1 MQDRAYNKSIKRE
14 ILSSKARFASIL
26 AIIFLGVAFYSGIK
40 SSGPDI
46 KASVNEFYKSNN
58 LMDSKI
64 VSSLGLTEEDLKLLE
79 NNDKILGY
87 YGSHSVD
94 ANLTNINSVVRFIE
108 YNPKEDMNLLE
119 VVEGRLP
126 ENSGEI
132 ALDEKAL
139 EIDKNLKIG
148 DKYTI
153 ECDKDTIK
161 SFKKETY
168 KIVGFVKSPMYI
180 DKESRGT
187 TSVGKGS
194 VDYFAVLN
202 HKDISMDVY
211 TEIYITFKNLQNI
224 DTYGDEYKEKMEE
237 NITYLENLYSKRQVE
252 RVEEIKSDAQ
262 KELDKAYKEVEDG
275 ERELL
280 KGEEELK
287 DGKEELKKGK
297 AEYEDSLVK
306 FNQGIKDGEGKLV
319 SGEKQLKEAQKEID
333 DKLKEI
339 NLGQNQLQDAK
350 YQLDKAKENF
360 LSQNIN
366 PEKDTSKYEEQI
378 KNLSTLQNTYDLLYK
393 DINNTVNNTKE
404 GDEIPSE
411 KIQYWKSIISNK
423 NLGLTD
429 LQPLVNQLEQNP
441 SNKTLAQ
448 SISKNIEVASNTVY
462 ENKSNLQILVSGI
475 KEYQSG
481 KVEYEKQ
488 LKTLNNGKKQ
498 LEKAQAKIDKSKK
511 ELEQGKI
518 ELEKS
523 KKEGQAKL
531 DDAKKEIELAEEEIV
546 DGEKEIEKNKKKL
559 QDAKEEI
566 DDEQEKLNK
575 MEEAKYY
582 FFDRTDNFGY
592 SGVGDAINSLDKIA
606 SVFPVFFFL
615 VAIMICLT
623 TMTRMV
629 EENRTEIGT
638 LKALGYS
645 NLEISKKFVVYAS
658 LASISGSI
666 LGILVGSTSLPIIIN
681 FAYSSAYNLPKLIVK
696 FYPSFIIQS
705 IVLSILCTVGASLF
719 VLNVDLRSNPSEM
732 MRPKAPKVGKK
743 ILLERITFLWRRL
756 NFNQKVTLRNIFR
769 YKQRMIMTV
778 LGIAGCMAM
787 LVTGFNLQASNKAT
801 LNNQFK
807 KLWNYEA
814 MVVFDEDASK
824 KDDEDYNEVL
834 KSIKEYNSN
843 INMRQES
850 VTFNKENMNKQ
861 TAMLYVPENTEDFGE
876 FVLLNN
882 RKSEEVYKISN
893 DGVIISEKL
902 ANLLGASEGSKII
915 MRDGDN
921 NIYNI
926 KVDHIVENYFSH
938 FIYMSPSYYEKI
950 TKKKVVYNAQLLK
963 LNSNDKNEEEI
974 STKLINCD
982 KVINVTLTSKT
993 LNTSE
998 ESTASLNI
1006 IMIVLILAS
1015 GCLAFVVL
1023 YNLNNINVSE
1033 RIRELSTIKVLGFY
1047 DNEVTMYILRENVI
1061 LTLLGIFVGS
1071 FMGKILYTFIIK
1083 TAELDTMMMMPN
1095 IYMTSYMYSAL
1106 ITILFSLIVMIMM
1119 HLKLKKVNMIDALKS
1134 NE

>member
-1 MQDRAYNKSIKRE
+1 
-14 ILSSKARFASIL
+14 
-26 AIIFLGVAFYSGIK
+26 
-40 SSGPDI
+40 
-46 KASVNEFYKSNN
+46 
-58 LMDSKI
+58 
-64 VSSLGLTEEDLKLLE
+64 
-79 NNDKILGY
+79 
-87 YGSHSVD
+87 
-94 ANLTNINSVVRFIE
+94 
-108 YNPKEDMNLLE
+108 
-119 VVEGRLP
+119 
-126 ENSGEI
+126 
-132 ALDEKAL
+132 
-139 EIDKNLKIG
+139 
-148 DKYTI
+148 
-153 ECDKDTIK
+153 
-161 SFKKETY
+161 
-168 KIVGFVKSPMYI
+168 
-180 DKESRGT
+180 
-187 TSVGKGS
+187 
-194 VDYFAVLN
+194 
-202 HKDISMDVY
+202 
-211 TEIYITFKNLQNI
+211 
-224 DTYGDEYKEKMEE
+224 
-237 NITYLENLYSKRQVE
+237 
-252 RVEEIKSDAQ
+252 
-262 KELDKAYKEVEDG
+262 
-275 ERELL
+275 
-280 KGEEELK
+280 
-287 DGKEELKKGK
+287 
-297 AEYEDSLVK
+297 
-306 FNQGIKDGEGKLV
+306 
-319 SGEKQLKEAQKEID
+319 
-333 DKLKEI
+333 
-339 NLGQNQLQDAK
+339 
-350 YQLDKAKENF
+350 
-360 LSQNIN
+360 
-366 PEKDTSKYEEQI
+366 
-378 KNLSTLQNTYDLLYK
+378 
-393 DINNTVNNTKE
+393 
-404 GDEIPSE
+404 
-411 KIQYWKSIISNK
+411 
-423 NLGLTD
+423 
-429 LQPLVNQLEQNP
+429 
-441 SNKTLAQ
+441 
-448 SISKNIEVASNTVY
+448 
-462 ENKSNLQILVSGI
+462 
-475 KEYQSG
+475 
-481 KVEYEKQ
+481 
-488 LKTLNNGKKQ
+488 
-498 LEKAQAKIDKSKK
+498 
-511 ELEQGKI
+511 
-518 ELEKS
+518 
-523 KKEGQAKL
+523 
-531 DDAKKEIELAEEEIV
+531 
-546 DGEKEIEKNKKKL
+546 
-559 QDAKEEI
+559 
-566 DDEQEKLNK
+566 

-696 FYPSFIIQS
+696 FYPSFTIQS

-893 DGVIISEKL
+893 DGVIITEKL
-902 ANLLGASEGSKII
+902 ANLLGASEGSTIT

-1047 DNEVTMYILRENVI
+1047 DNEVTMYIVRENVI

>member
-523 KKEGQAKL
+523 KKEGQVKL

-696 FYPSFIIQS
+696 FYPSFTIQS

-743 ILLERITFLWRRL
+743 ILLERITPLWRRL

-834 KSIKEYNSN
+834 KSIKEYDSN

-893 DGVIISEKL
+893 DGVIITEKL
-902 ANLLGASEGSKII
+902 ANLLGASEGSTIT

-1006 IMIVLILAS
+1006 IMLVLIFAS

>member
-523 KKEGQAKL
+523 KKEGQVKL

-696 FYPSFIIQS
+696 FYPSFTIQS

-902 ANLLGASEGSKII
+902 ANLLGASEGSTIT

>member
-64 VSSLGLTEEDLKLLE
+64 VSSLGLAEEDLKLLE
-79 NNDKILGY
+79 NNDKILDY

-108 YNPKEDMNLLE
+108 YNPKEDINLLE

-297 AEYEDSLVK
+297 AEYEDSLIK
-306 FNQGIKDGEGKLV
+306 FNQGIKDGEVKLV

-393 DINNTVNNTKE
+393 DINNTVNNPKE
-404 GDEIPSE
+404 GDEISSE

-523 KKEGQAKL
+523 KKEGQVKL

-696 FYPSFIIQS
+696 FYPSFTIQS

-893 DGVIISEKL
+893 DGVIITEKL
-902 ANLLGASEGSKII
+902 ANLLGASEGSTIT

-1047 DNEVTMYILRENVI
+1047 DNEVTMYIVRENVI

>member
-79 NNDKILGY
+79 NNDKILDY

-350 YQLDKAKENF
+350 YQLDKAKESF

-696 FYPSFIIQS
+696 FYPSFTIQS

-893 DGVIISEKL
+893 DGVIITEKL
-902 ANLLGASEGSKII
+902 ANLLGASEGSTIT

-1006 IMIVLILAS
+1006 IMLVLIFAS

-1047 DNEVTMYILRENVI
+1047 DNEVTMYIVRENVI

>member
-64 VSSLGLTEEDLKLLE
+64 VSSLGLAEEDLKLLE
-79 NNDKILGY
+79 NNDKILDY

-108 YNPKEDMNLLE
+108 YNPKEDINLLE

-743 ILLERITFLWRRL
+743 ILLERITPLWRRL

-834 KSIKEYNSN
+834 KSIKEYDSN

-861 TAMLYVPENTEDFGE
+861 TAMLYVPENTEDFGK

-893 DGVIISEKL
+893 DGVIITEKL
-902 ANLLGASEGSKII
+902 ANLLGASEGSTIT

-1006 IMIVLILAS
+1006 IMLVLIFAS

-1106 ITILFSLIVMIMM
+1106 ITVLFSLIVMIMM

>member
-64 VSSLGLTEEDLKLLE
+64 VSSLGLTKEDLKLLE
-79 NNDKILGY
+79 NNDKILDY

-523 KKEGQAKL
+523 KKEGQVKL

-834 KSIKEYNSN
+834 KSIKEYDSN

-861 TAMLYVPENTEDFGE
+861 TAMLYVPENTEDFGK

-893 DGVIISEKL
+893 DGVIITEKL
-902 ANLLGASEGSKII
+902 ANLLGASEGSTIT

-1006 IMIVLILAS
+1006 IMLVLIFAS

-1106 ITILFSLIVMIMM
+1106 ITVLFSLIVMIMM

>member
-79 NNDKILGY
+79 NNDKILDY

-696 FYPSFIIQS
+696 FYPSFTIQS

-743 ILLERITFLWRRL
+743 ILLERITPLWRRL

-834 KSIKEYNSN
+834 KSIKEYDSN

-861 TAMLYVPENTEDFGE
+861 TAMLYVPENTEDFGK

-893 DGVIISEKL
+893 DGVIITEKL
-902 ANLLGASEGSKII
+902 ANLLGASEGSTIT

-1047 DNEVTMYILRENVI
+1047 DNEVTMYIVRENVI

-1106 ITILFSLIVMIMM
+1106 ITVLFSLIVMIMM

>member
-64 VSSLGLTEEDLKLLE
+64 VSSLGLAEEDLKLLE
-79 NNDKILGY
+79 NNDKILDY

-393 DINNTVNNTKE
+393 DINNTVNNPKE
-404 GDEIPSE
+404 GDEISSE

-523 KKEGQAKL
+523 KKEGQVKL

-696 FYPSFIIQS
+696 FYPSFTIQS

-893 DGVIISEKL
+893 DGVIITEKL
-902 ANLLGASEGSKII
+902 ANLLGASEGSTIT

-1047 DNEVTMYILRENVI
+1047 DNEVTMYIVRENVI

>member
-64 VSSLGLTEEDLKLLE
+64 VSSLGLTKEDLKLLE
-79 NNDKILGY
+79 NNDKILDY

-523 KKEGQAKL
+523 KKEGQVKL

-743 ILLERITFLWRRL
+743 ILLERITPLWRRL

-834 KSIKEYNSN
+834 KSIKEYDSN

-861 TAMLYVPENTEDFGE
+861 TAILYVPENIEDFGK

-893 DGVIISEKL
+893 DGVIITEKL
-902 ANLLGASEGSKII
+902 ANLLGASEGSTIT

-1006 IMIVLILAS
+1006 IMLVLIFAS

-1106 ITILFSLIVMIMM
+1106 ITVLFSLIVMIMM

>member
-1 MQDRAYNKSIKRE
+1 M
-14 ILSSKARFASIL
+14 
-26 AIIFLGVAFYSGIK
+26 
-40 SSGPDI
+40 
-46 KASVNEFYKSNN
+46 
-58 LMDSKI
+58 
-64 VSSLGLTEEDLKLLE
+64 
-79 NNDKILGY
+79 
-87 YGSHSVD
+87 
-94 ANLTNINSVVRFIE
+94 
-108 YNPKEDMNLLE
+108 
-119 VVEGRLP
+119 
-126 ENSGEI
+126 
-132 ALDEKAL
+132 
-139 EIDKNLKIG
+139 
-148 DKYTI
+148 
-153 ECDKDTIK
+153 
-161 SFKKETY
+161 
-168 KIVGFVKSPMYI
+168 GFVKSPMYI

-393 DINNTVNNTKE
+393 DINNTVNNPKE
-404 GDEIPSE
+404 GDEISSE

-448 SISKNIEVASNTVY
+448 SISKNIETASNTVS

-481 KVEYEKQ
+481 KAEYEKQ

-498 LEKAQAKIDKSKK
+498 IEKAQTKIDKSKK
-511 ELEQGKI
+511 EIEQGKI

-531 DDAKKEIELAEEEIV
+531 DDAKKEIESAEQEII

-696 FYPSFIIQS
+696 FYPSFTIQS

-834 KSIKEYNSN
+834 KSIKEYDSN

-893 DGVIISEKL
+893 DGVIITEKL
-902 ANLLGASEGSKII
+902 ANLLGVSEGSTIT

>member
-64 VSSLGLTEEDLKLLE
+64 VSSLGLTKEDLKLLE
-79 NNDKILGY
+79 NNDKILDY

-108 YNPKEDMNLLE
+108 YNPKEDINLLE

-696 FYPSFIIQS
+696 LYPSFTIQS

-743 ILLERITFLWRRL
+743 ILLERITPLWRRL

-861 TAMLYVPENTEDFGE
+861 TAMLYVPENTEDFGK

-893 DGVIISEKL
+893 DGVIITEKL
-902 ANLLGASEGSKII
+902 ANLLGASEGSTIT

-1047 DNEVTMYILRENVI
+1047 DNEVTMYIVRENVI

>member
-108 YNPKEDMNLLE
+108 YNPKEDINLLE

-743 ILLERITFLWRRL
+743 ILLERITPLWRRL

-834 KSIKEYNSN
+834 KSIKEYDSN

-861 TAMLYVPENTEDFGE
+861 TAMLYVPENTEDFGK

-893 DGVIISEKL
+893 DGVIITEKL
-902 ANLLGASEGSKII
+902 ANLLGASEGSTIT

-1006 IMIVLILAS
+1006 IMLVLIFAS

-1106 ITILFSLIVMIMM
+1106 ITVLFSLIVMIMM

>member
-696 FYPSFIIQS
+696 FYPSFTIQS

-893 DGVIISEKL
+893 DGVIITEKL
-902 ANLLGASEGSKII
+902 ANLLGASEGSTIT

-1047 DNEVTMYILRENVI
+1047 DNEVTMYIVRENVI

>member
-523 KKEGQAKL
+523 KKEGQVKL

-743 ILLERITFLWRRL
+743 ILLERITPLWRRL

-834 KSIKEYNSN
+834 KSIKEYDSN

-893 DGVIISEKL
+893 DGVIITEKL
-902 ANLLGASEGSKII
+902 ANLLGASEGSTIT

-1047 DNEVTMYILRENVI
+1047 DNEVTMYIVRENVI

-1106 ITILFSLIVMIMM
+1106 ITVLFSLIVMIMM

>member
-79 NNDKILGY
+79 NNDKILDY

-108 YNPKEDMNLLE
+108 YNPKEDINLLE

-211 TEIYITFKNLQNI
+211 TEIYIRFKNLQNI

-393 DINNTVNNTKE
+393 DINNTVNNPKE
-404 GDEIPSE
+404 GDEISSE

-696 FYPSFIIQS
+696 FYPSFTIQS

-743 ILLERITFLWRRL
+743 ILLERITPLWRRL

-834 KSIKEYNSN
+834 KSIKEYDSN

-861 TAMLYVPENTEDFGE
+861 TAMLYVPENTEDFGK

-893 DGVIISEKL
+893 DGVIITEKL
-902 ANLLGASEGSKII
+902 ANLLGASEGSTIT

-1047 DNEVTMYILRENVI
+1047 DNEVTMYIVRENVI

>member
-64 VSSLGLTEEDLKLLE
+64 VSSLGLTKEDLKLLE
-79 NNDKILGY
+79 NNDKILDY

-350 YQLDKAKENF
+350 YQLDKAKESF

-366 PEKDTSKYEEQI
+366 PEKDTSEYEEQI

-696 FYPSFIIQS
+696 FYPSFTIQS

-743 ILLERITFLWRRL
+743 ILLERITPLWRRL

-861 TAMLYVPENTEDFGE
+861 TAMLYVPENTEDFGK

-893 DGVIISEKL
+893 DGVIITEKL
-902 ANLLGASEGSKII
+902 ANLLGASEGSTIT

-1006 IMIVLILAS
+1006 IMLVLIFAS

-1106 ITILFSLIVMIMM
+1106 ITVLFSLIVMIMM

>member
-696 FYPSFIIQS
+696 FYPSFTIQS

-834 KSIKEYNSN
+834 KSIKEYDSN

-1006 IMIVLILAS
+1006 IMLVLIFAS

>member
-1 MQDRAYNKSIKRE
+1 M
-14 ILSSKARFASIL
+14 
-26 AIIFLGVAFYSGIK
+26 
-40 SSGPDI
+40 
-46 KASVNEFYKSNN
+46 
-58 LMDSKI
+58 
-64 VSSLGLTEEDLKLLE
+64 
-79 NNDKILGY
+79 
-87 YGSHSVD
+87 
-94 ANLTNINSVVRFIE
+94 
-108 YNPKEDMNLLE
+108 
-119 VVEGRLP
+119 
-126 ENSGEI
+126 
-132 ALDEKAL
+132 
-139 EIDKNLKIG
+139 
-148 DKYTI
+148 
-153 ECDKDTIK
+153 
-161 SFKKETY
+161 
-168 KIVGFVKSPMYI
+168 GFVKSPMYI

-696 FYPSFIIQS
+696 FYPSFTIQS

-743 ILLERITFLWRRL
+743 ILLERITPLWRRL

-1047 DNEVTMYILRENVI
+1047 DNEVTMYIVRENVI

>member
-64 VSSLGLTEEDLKLLE
+64 VSSLGLTEEDIKLLE
-79 NNDKILGY
+79 NNDKILDY

-306 FNQGIKDGEGKLV
+306 FNQGIKDGEVKLV

-378 KNLSTLQNTYDLLYK
+378 KNLTTLQNTYDLLYK

-696 FYPSFIIQS
+696 FYPSFTIQS

-834 KSIKEYNSN
+834 KSIKEYDSN

-861 TAMLYVPENTEDFGE
+861 TAMLYVPENTEDFGK

-893 DGVIISEKL
+893 DGVIITEKL
-902 ANLLGASEGSKII
+902 ANLLGASEGSTIT

-1006 IMIVLILAS
+1006 IMLVLIFAS

-1106 ITILFSLIVMIMM
+1106 ITVLFSLIVMIMM

>member
-696 FYPSFIIQS
+696 FYPSFTIQS

-834 KSIKEYNSN
+834 KSIKEYDSN

-893 DGVIISEKL
+893 DGVIITEKL
-902 ANLLGASEGSKII
+902 ANLLGASEGSTIT

-1047 DNEVTMYILRENVI
+1047 DNEVTMYIVRENVI

-1106 ITILFSLIVMIMM
+1106 ITVLFSLIVMIMM

>member
-79 NNDKILGY
+79 NNDKILDY

-350 YQLDKAKENF
+350 YQLDKAKESF

-696 FYPSFIIQS
+696 FYPSFTIQS

-861 TAMLYVPENTEDFGE
+861 TAMLYVPENTEDFGK

-893 DGVIISEKL
+893 DGVIITEKL
-902 ANLLGASEGSKII
+902 ANLLGASEGSTIT

-1047 DNEVTMYILRENVI
+1047 DNEVTMYIVRENVI

>member
-696 FYPSFIIQS
+696 FYPSFTIQS

-743 ILLERITFLWRRL
+743 ILLERITPLWRRL

-834 KSIKEYNSN
+834 KSIKEYDSN

-893 DGVIISEKL
+893 DGVIITEKL
-902 ANLLGASEGSKII
+902 ANLLGASEGSTIT

-1006 IMIVLILAS
+1006 IMLVLIFAS

-1106 ITILFSLIVMIMM
+1106 ITVLFSLIVMIMM

>member
-64 VSSLGLTEEDLKLLE
+64 VSSLGLAEEDLKLLE
-79 NNDKILGY
+79 NNDKILDY

-696 FYPSFIIQS
+696 FYPSFTIQS

-834 KSIKEYNSN
+834 KSIKEYDSN

-861 TAMLYVPENTEDFGE
+861 TAMLYVPENTEDFGK

-893 DGVIISEKL
+893 DGVIITEKL
-902 ANLLGASEGSKII
+902 ANLLGASEGSTIT

-1106 ITILFSLIVMIMM
+1106 ITVLFSLIVMIMM

>member
-64 VSSLGLTEEDLKLLE
+64 VSSLGLAEEDLKLLE
-79 NNDKILGY
+79 NNDKILDY

-696 FYPSFIIQS
+696 FYPSFTIQS

-1106 ITILFSLIVMIMM
+1106 ITVLFSLIVMIMM

>member
-64 VSSLGLTEEDLKLLE
+64 VSSLGLTKEDLKLLE
-79 NNDKILGY
+79 NNDKILDY

-696 FYPSFIIQS
+696 FYPSFTIQS

-834 KSIKEYNSN
+834 KSIKEYDSN

-893 DGVIISEKL
+893 DGVIITEKL
-902 ANLLGASEGSKII
+902 ANLLGASEGSTIT

-1106 ITILFSLIVMIMM
+1106 ITVLFSLIVMIMM

>member
-64 VSSLGLTEEDLKLLE
+64 VSSLGLAEEDLKLLE
-79 NNDKILGY
+79 NNDKILDY

-108 YNPKEDMNLLE
+108 YNPKEDINLLE

-743 ILLERITFLWRRL
+743 ILLERITPLWRRL

-834 KSIKEYNSN
+834 KSIKEYDSN

-861 TAMLYVPENTEDFGE
+861 TAMLYVPENTEDFGK

-893 DGVIISEKL
+893 DGVIITEKL
-902 ANLLGASEGSKII
+902 ANLLGASEGSTIT

-1006 IMIVLILAS
+1006 IMLVLIFAS

-1106 ITILFSLIVMIMM
+1106 ITVLFSLIVMIMM
-1119 HLKLKKVNMIDALKS
+1119 HIKLKKVNMIDALKS

>member
-64 VSSLGLTEEDLKLLE
+64 VSSLGLTKEDLKLLE
-79 NNDKILGY
+79 NNDKILDY

-393 DINNTVNNTKE
+393 DINNTVNNPKE
-404 GDEIPSE
+404 GDEISSE

-523 KKEGQAKL
+523 KKEGQVKL

-834 KSIKEYNSN
+834 KSIKEYDSN

-1047 DNEVTMYILRENVI
+1047 DNEVTMYIVRENVI

>member
-1 MQDRAYNKSIKRE
+1 M
-14 ILSSKARFASIL
+14 
-26 AIIFLGVAFYSGIK
+26 
-40 SSGPDI
+40 
-46 KASVNEFYKSNN
+46 
-58 LMDSKI
+58 
-64 VSSLGLTEEDLKLLE
+64 
-79 NNDKILGY
+79 
-87 YGSHSVD
+87 
-94 ANLTNINSVVRFIE
+94 
-108 YNPKEDMNLLE
+108 
-119 VVEGRLP
+119 
-126 ENSGEI
+126 
-132 ALDEKAL
+132 
-139 EIDKNLKIG
+139 
-148 DKYTI
+148 
-153 ECDKDTIK
+153 
-161 SFKKETY
+161 
-168 KIVGFVKSPMYI
+168 GFVKSPMYI

-696 FYPSFIIQS
+696 FYPSFTIQS

-834 KSIKEYNSN
+834 KSIKEYDSN

-893 DGVIISEKL
+893 DGVIITEKL
-902 ANLLGASEGSKII
+902 ANLLGASEGSTIT

-1006 IMIVLILAS
+1006 IMLVLIFAS

>member
-211 TEIYITFKNLQNI
+211 TEIYISFKNLQNI

-262 KELDKAYKEVEDG
+262 KELDKAYKEVEEG
-275 ERELL
+275 ARELL

-306 FNQGIKDGEGKLV
+306 FNQGIKDGEVKLV

-366 PEKDTSKYEEQI
+366 PEKDTSQYEEQI
-378 KNLSTLQNTYDLLYK
+378 KNLTTLQNTYDLLYK

-429 LQPLVNQLEQNP
+429 LQPLVDQLEQNP

-448 SISKNIEVASNTVY
+448 SISKNIEAASNTVS

-481 KVEYEKQ
+481 KAEYEKQ

-498 LEKAQAKIDKSKK
+498 LEKAQSKIDKSKK

-531 DDAKKEIELAEEEIV
+531 DDAKKEIELAEEEIA

-696 FYPSFIIQS
+696 FYPSFTIQS

-834 KSIKEYNSN
+834 KSIKEYDSN

-861 TAMLYVPENTEDFGE
+861 TAMLYVPENTEDFGK

-893 DGVIISEKL
+893 DGVIITEKL
-902 ANLLGASEGSKII
+902 ANLLGASEGSTIT

-1006 IMIVLILAS
+1006 IMLVLIFAS

-1106 ITILFSLIVMIMM
+1106 ITVLFSLIVMIMM